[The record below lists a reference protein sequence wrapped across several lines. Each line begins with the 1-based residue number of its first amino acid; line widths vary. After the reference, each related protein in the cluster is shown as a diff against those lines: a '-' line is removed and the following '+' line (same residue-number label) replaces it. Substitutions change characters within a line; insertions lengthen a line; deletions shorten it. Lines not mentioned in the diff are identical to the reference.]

1 MYCICKIRCFLYFL
15 RYRCIYIKSY
25 FKFKIK
31 NISKVKFDYYNKC
44 KMSFDIICMDE
55 KVTLKLICMENMI
68 DRIYS
73 KLKIGK
79 MIFVYGVL
87 LENNSVITRN
97 IEIIR

>member
-1 MYCICKIRCFLYFL
+1 MNNFYGILKIE
-15 RYRCIYIKSY
+15 
-25 FKFKIK
+25 
-31 NISKVKFDYYNKC
+31 NISKVKVDYYNKC
-44 KMSFDIICMDE
+44 KMSFDIICIDE
-55 KVTLKLICMENMI
+55 KVTLKLICMENII

>member
-1 MYCICKIRCFLYFL
+1 MNNFYGILKIE
-15 RYRCIYIKSY
+15 
-25 FKFKIK
+25 
-31 NISKVKFDYYNKC
+31 NISKVKVDYYNKC
-44 KMSFDIICMDE
+44 KMSFDIICIDE

>member
-1 MYCICKIRCFLYFL
+1 MNNFYGIL
-15 RYRCIYIKSY
+15 
-25 FKFKIK
+25 KIK
-31 NISKVKFDYYNKC
+31 NISKVKFDYYNEC
-44 KMSFDIICMDE
+44 KMSFEIICIDE

>member
-1 MYCICKIRCFLYFL
+1 MNNFYGILKIE
-15 RYRCIYIKSY
+15 
-25 FKFKIK
+25 
-31 NISKVKFDYYNKC
+31 NISKVKVDYYNKC

>member
-1 MYCICKIRCFLYFL
+1 MNNFYGILE
-15 RYRCIYIKSY
+15 
-25 FKFKIK
+25 IK
-31 NISKVKFDYYNKC
+31 NISKVKIDYYNKC
-44 KMSFDIICMDE
+44 KMSFDIICIDE

>member
-1 MYCICKIRCFLYFL
+1 MNNFYGIL
-15 RYRCIYIKSY
+15 
-25 FKFKIK
+25 KIK

-44 KMSFDIICMDE
+44 KMSFDIICIDE

>member
-1 MYCICKIRCFLYFL
+1 MNNFYGILE
-15 RYRCIYIKSY
+15 
-25 FKFKIK
+25 IK
-31 NISKVKFDYYNKC
+31 NISKVKIDYYNNF

-55 KVTLKLICMENMI
+55 NVILKLICMENII

-87 LENNSVITRN
+87 LENNSVITKN

>member
-1 MYCICKIRCFLYFL
+1 MNNFYGIL
-15 RYRCIYIKSY
+15 
-25 FKFKIK
+25 KIK

-55 KVTLKLICMENMI
+55 KVILKVICMENMI

-79 MIFVYGVL
+79 IIFVYGVL
-87 LENNSVITRN
+87 LENNGVIAKK
-97 IEIIR
+97 IEIIC

>member
-1 MYCICKIRCFLYFL
+1 MNNFYGILKIE
-15 RYRCIYIKSY
+15 
-25 FKFKIK
+25 
-31 NISKVKFDYYNKC
+31 NISKVKVDYYNKC
-44 KMSFDIICMDE
+44 KMSFDIICIDE

-73 KLKIGK
+73 KLEIGK

>member
-55 KVTLKLICMENMI
+55 KVTLELICMENMI
-68 DRIYS
+68 DRIFS
-73 KLKIGK
+73 KLKIDQT
-79 MIFVYGVL
+79 IFVYEVL
-87 LENNSVITRN
+87 LENNSVIARN
-97 IEIIR
+97 IEITC

>member
-1 MYCICKIRCFLYFL
+1 MYCFCKIRCFLYFL

>member
-1 MYCICKIRCFLYFL
+1 MNNFYGIL
-15 RYRCIYIKSY
+15 
-25 FKFKIK
+25 KIK
-31 NISKVKFDYYNKC
+31 NISKVKIDYYNKC
-44 KMSFDIICMDE
+44 KMSFDIICIDE

-87 LENNSVITRN
+87 LENNSVITKN

>member
-1 MYCICKIRCFLYFL
+1 MNNFYGIL
-15 RYRCIYIKSY
+15 
-25 FKFKIK
+25 KIK

-73 KLKIGK
+73 NLKIGK
-79 MIFVYGVL
+79 MNFFYGVL
-87 LENNSVITRN
+87 LENNSVIARN

>member
-1 MYCICKIRCFLYFL
+1 MNNFYGVL
-15 RYRCIYIKSY
+15 
-25 FKFKIK
+25 KIK

-44 KMSFDIICMDE
+44 KMSFDIICIDE
-55 KVTLKLICMENMI
+55 KVTLKLICMENII

-87 LENNSVITRN
+87 LENNSVIAKN
-97 IEIIR
+97 IEIIC

>member
-1 MYCICKIRCFLYFL
+1 MNNFYGIL
-15 RYRCIYIKSY
+15 
-25 FKFKIK
+25 KIK

-44 KMSFDIICMDE
+44 KMSFDIICIDK

-79 MIFVYGVL
+79 IIFVYGVL
-87 LENNSVITRN
+87 LENNGVIAKN
-97 IEIIR
+97 IEIIC